1 LIQSRHF
8 AAFVHQKGKREV
20 ELFAEA
26 GVAARVLGVHAE
38 DLDSAGADGLPGIAK
53 LAKLFGAAGGGV
65 ARIEDE
71 SHVMAAEGGERH
83 GAAGIVQE
91 RELRSGRTDG
101 EGIGE
106 EPGEHY
112 CIVIYG
118 QLLRLRHKLQGI
130 LEADVGVLHV
140 EAAGVIQFAV
150 GQ

>member
-1 LIQSRHF
+1 MRQLR
-8 AAFVHQKGKREV
+8 R
-20 ELFAEA
+20 
-26 GVAARVLGVHAE
+26 ARRPRRGRSEPEHLNR
-38 DLDSAGADGLPGIAK
+38 
-53 LAKLFGAAGGGV
+53 F
-65 ARIEDE
+65 
-71 SHVMAAEGGERH
+71 
-83 GAAGIVQE
+83 QE

-118 QLLRLRHKLQGI
+118 QLLRFRHKLQGI